1 MVVKMDSV
9 LWQFAKFYCRKFN
22 IENPGVSAGM
32 NVMASA
38 TLRALRD
45 HGDAEEEYSDG
56 VSTWRATQK
65 FLDSTGLERGAVLT
79 FGPEI
84 N

>member
-1 MVVKMDSV
+1 MIVKMDSV
-9 LWQFAKFYCRKFN
+9 LWEMAKFYRRKFN
-22 IENPGVSAGM
+22 SENPDVSAGM

-38 TLRALRD
+38 TLRALEAN
-45 HGDAEEEYSDG
+45 GDAEEECRDG

-65 FLDSTGLERGAVLT
+65 FLDATGLERGAVLT